1 MHSSPAT
8 PIAEAVNVSVAQP
21 VPPPPSNSQLP
32 PSKPRLYAER
42 FRQRLSEVEDS
53 WSRIEYHRR
62 VGFKLFTRRSQ
73 TDPEE
78 EIYRCGASHGAVKS
92 AYFVFRIYCDSN
104 VVEFRQYLLNN
115 NGVIP
120 PNIPGVEPLSQ
131 VGTPIRE
138 PQL

>member
-1 MHSSPAT
+1 
-8 PIAEAVNVSVAQP
+8 
-21 VPPPPSNSQLP
+21 
-32 PSKPRLYAER
+32 
-42 FRQRLSEVEDS
+42 
-53 WSRIEYHRR
+53 
-62 VGFKLFTRRSQ
+62 
-73 TDPEE
+73 
-78 EIYRCGASHGAVKS
+78 VKS

-131 VGTPIRE
+131 VGTPISE